1 LWTKHCVGEAMDKP
15 EEFDKIKFL
24 WASCREQYHLV
35 MAEQAG
41 CNIITMLHDQIKKLS
56 LANKDLDVFSKETV
70 QMFYN
75 DAVAS
80 GYRIE
85 V

>member
-1 LWTKHCVGEAMDKP
+1 
-15 EEFDKIKFL
+15 
-24 WASCREQYHLV
+24 

-41 CNIITMLHDQIKKLS
+41 CHIITMLHDQIKKLS